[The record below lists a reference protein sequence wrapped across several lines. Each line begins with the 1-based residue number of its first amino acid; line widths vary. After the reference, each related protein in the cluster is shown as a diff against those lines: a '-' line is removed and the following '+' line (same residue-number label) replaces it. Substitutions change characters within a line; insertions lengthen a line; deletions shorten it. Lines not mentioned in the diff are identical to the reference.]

1 MKRILKHEQTV
12 TFDGE
17 DGEKLRVSYDNR
29 GEPYRQGVSL
39 WLESG
44 STLQGVFID
53 ENEVRRLQNLFDI
66 LFPRNQRDEPQ
77 ATPRQR

>member
-1 MKRILKHEQTV
+1 MKRILKYEQTV

-17 DGEKLRVSYDNR
+17 VGEKLRVSYDNR
-29 GEPYRQGVSL
+29 GDHYRQGVSL

-53 ENEVRRLQNLFDI
+53 ENEVRRLQDLFE
-66 LFPRNQRDEPQ
+66 LLYPRKQR
-77 ATPRQR
+77 R